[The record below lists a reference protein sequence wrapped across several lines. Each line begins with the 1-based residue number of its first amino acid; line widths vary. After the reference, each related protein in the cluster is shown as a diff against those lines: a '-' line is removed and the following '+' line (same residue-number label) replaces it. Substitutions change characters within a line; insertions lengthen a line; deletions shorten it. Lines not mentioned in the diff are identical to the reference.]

1 MKSIIK
7 RNLKL
12 LPLKK
17 IAEIIQLSRNEISLI
32 AIYSVIIGLLSL
44 ALPIAAQALVNIVS
58 FGSIRQPLFVL
69 GFLVFIVLVA
79 AAVFRFLQVIL
90 MENIQQH
97 LFVHRALDMA
107 RLIPTWSQSVFDQY
121 RGTEMMNRF
130 FDIFTLQKALAGI
143 LISGISVVLQ
153 IFLGMFLLATY
164 HPLLLFFDIV
174 LLFAFALTIWVPWHS
189 GIESALG
196 ESDQK
201 YLVAGWLEEIAR
213 LSLLFKFSDNNK
225 YAFKVAD
232 EKISNYI
239 LARQK
244 HFKNLIKHILIGY
257 SIQVLASSSL
267 LMLGGILVIKNQL
280 TLGQLVAAE
289 IVVTAMGVSISKL
302 GKHFE
307 NIYDLLAAANKI
319 DFLLSL
325 PKEKL
330 LNSNHSP
337 VAFQAAPKI
346 ELKNLNSYAGKNFHI
361 LKNINFVIHHNERC
375 VIHGALGSGKSLL
388 LEILLGLKEPSSG
401 EVFYNDIPLSEYS
414 ISLLRQQ
421 TTYIKNIQFY
431 DGSIIENLCM
441 GNEIPLETIRN
452 TLAHFDL
459 SDTISRLKSGIHTEL
474 SGTQNAL
481 STIELQKLM
490 LVRAALAKPY
500 FLILDEILDLLPEN
514 SLKKVIETIFST
526 EYNWTVIA
534 TTRRKDIMERFT
546 RRILV

>member
-1 MKSIIK
+1 M
-7 RNLKL
+7 

-17 IAEIIQLSRNEISLI
+17 LAAIIQLSRNEISLI

-44 ALPIAAQALVNIVS
+44 AVPIAAQALVNIVS

-79 AAVFRFLQVIL
+79 AAVFRVLQVIL

-107 RLIPTWSQSVFDQY
+107 RLIPTWTQSVFDQY

-130 FDIFTLQKALAGI
+130 FDVFTLQKALAGI
-143 LISGISVVLQ
+143 LVSGISVILQ
-153 IFLGMFLLATY
+153 VFLGMFLLAVY

-174 LLFAFALTIWVPWHS
+174 LLFALALTIWLPWHS
-189 GIESALG
+189 GVESALG

-213 LSLLFKFSDNNK
+213 LSLLFKFSDNSE

-232 EKISNYI
+232 EKISSYI

-244 HFKNLIKHILIGY
+244 HFKNLIKHIFIGC

-267 LMLGGILVIKNQL
+267 LILGGILVIKNQL

-302 GKHFE
+302 GKYFE

-337 VAFQAAPKI
+337 VAFQTAPKI
-346 ELKNLNSYAGKNFHI
+346 EVKNLNSYAGKNFHI
-361 LKNINFVIHHNERC
+361 LKNINFVIRNNERC
-375 VIHGALGSGKSLL
+375 VIHGAFGSGKSLL

-421 TTYIKNIQFY
+421 TIYIKNIQFY

-459 SDTISRLKSGIHTEL
+459 SDTISRLKSGVYTEL
-474 SGTQNAL
+474 SGTQNVL
-481 STIELQKLM
+481 STVELQKLM
-490 LVRAALAKPY
+490 LVRAALSKPY

-514 SLKKVIETIFST
+514 SLRKVTETIFSA
-526 EYNWTVIA
+526 EYDWTVIA

-546 RRILV
+546 CRILV